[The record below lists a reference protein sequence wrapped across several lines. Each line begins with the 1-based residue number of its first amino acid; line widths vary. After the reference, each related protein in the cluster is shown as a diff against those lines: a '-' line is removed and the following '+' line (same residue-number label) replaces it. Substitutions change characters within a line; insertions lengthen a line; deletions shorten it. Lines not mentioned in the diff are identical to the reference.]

1 MPSKV
6 LNWTHWIARNTKVA
20 KRPAAI
26 IHWFLLYLVISC
38 DDCYDHVDSDD
49 DSKTHN
55 RESHMAECDWC
66 VGEWWNHK
74 VFFPIPA
81 LQPTQGRSHWLPL
94 SPSPTSSCVKVWKYE
109 SSNVW
114 KLESVKG
121 FLPHCTSD
129 PRKVTLI
136 TVIPI
141 LNLRTKTEAFIIP
154 LCAARDPPWT
164 HPSHLGGSWPA
175 AFGRETKKYFLNK
188 CQLW

>member
-74 VFFPIPA
+74 VFFPIIPA

-121 FLPHCTSD
+121 FLTQGRSHWLLLSPSSSSTQ
-129 PRKVTLI
+129 
-136 TVIPI
+136 
-141 LNLRTKTEAFIIP
+141 TEAFIIP
-154 LCAARDPPWT
+154 FNNMCSKR
-164 HPSHLGGSWPA
+164 PS
-175 AFGRETKKYFLNK
+175 LNPSFTPGWILTGCFWK
-188 CQLW
+188 GDQEIFPQQMSVVIVC